1 MDRNHCPVCSGIGVQ
16 LGQEHAHKPDI
27 ATRNIRD
34 LMRYRA
40 SLVRMRTGVKNRI
53 HALLTRLNV
62 KNAYSDL
69 FGKAGRRYLKRLELS
84 PLHRESL
91 DGYLRLVDYLN
102 SEMKRAEAQVAEAF
116 RGSHEA
122 QLLATIPGVGP
133 VLALTIA
140 SEIDDIDRF
149 HSAKHVS
156 SYAGLV
162 PSTSQSGAHA
172 WHGKITKQGSAWLRW
187 ALIEAVIHAVRY
199 QSPIKDSYARLKK
212 RKGNKIARVAA
223 ARKLC
228 TYIYHML
235 KEDKDYESVI
245 RYLKSDLG

>member
-1 MDRNHCPVCSGIGVQ
+1 MDH
-16 LGQEHAHKPDI
+16 
-27 ATRNIRD
+27 
-34 LMRYRA
+34 
-40 SLVRMRTGVKNRI
+40 
-53 HALLTRLNV
+53 LN
-62 KNAYSDL
+62 A
-69 FGKAGRRYLKRLELS
+69 
-84 PLHRESL
+84 
-91 DGYLRLVDYLN
+91 
-102 SEMKRAEAQVAEAF
+102 EMKRADLRVAQAFAE
-116 RGSHEA
+116 SHQA

-133 VLALTIA
+133 VFALTIA

-172 WHGKITKQGSAWLRW
+172 WHGKITRQGSAWLRW
-187 ALIEAVIHAVRY
+187 ALMESVIHTVRY
-199 QSPIKDSYARLKK
+199 QSPIKDSYVRLKK

-235 KEDKDYESVI
+235 KEDKDYDSVVSF
-245 RYLKSDLG
+245 LKSDLG